1 MFTEKGLDLMLD
13 MADLAGTMDALG
25 GVLDVFIQHP
35 WLLAPVAVLLAVCM
49 VMAAPAGGSCE
60 SRDPRRAFNV
70 AERRAAFERAGL
82 RCEHKS
88 ILWLRCTNTPTQ
100 GDHIYPWSR
109 GGRTAMSNQQA
120 LCPFHNGRKSGS
132 VPTRM
137 YILRLQWRRR
147 QYFPEGES
155 PRIEWR
161 PGAAL

>member
-1 MFTEKGLDLMLD
+1 MTNAPMLN
-13 MADLAGTMDALG
+13 GALHVLEA
-25 GVLDVFIQHP
+25 VLDVIAQHP
-35 WLLAPVAVLLAVCM
+35 WVLVPVAATLFVCVLLAS
-49 VMAAPAGGSCE
+49 PAGGACDA
-60 SRDPRRAFNV
+60 RDPRRGFTV

-88 ILWLRCTNTPTQ
+88 ILWHRCTNTPTQ

-120 LCPFHNGRKSGS
+120 LCPFHNSRKSGS

-147 QYFPEGES
+147 RYFPEDVS
-155 PRIEWR
+155 PRVQWR
-161 PGAAL
+161 PGAATWSANDFS

>member
-1 MFTEKGLDLMLD
+1 MNIEQVMSLLGATISLILD
-13 MADLAGTMDALG
+13 
-25 GVLDVFIQHP
+25 HP
-35 WLLAPVAVLLAVCM
+35 WVLVPLAAAAMACVILAS
-49 VMAAPAGGSCE
+49 PAGGATE
-60 SRDPRRAFNV
+60 ARDPRRAFTA

-82 RCEHKS
+82 RCEHKPL
-88 ILWLRCTNTPTQ
+88 LWHRCTNTPTQ

-120 LCPFHNGRKSGS
+120 LCPFHNGRKSGT

-137 YILRLQWRRR
+137 HILRLQWRRR
-147 QYFPEGES
+147 RYFPESES

>member
-1 MFTEKGLDLMLD
+1 MT
-13 MADLAGTMDALG
+13 DAPLLNG
-25 GVLDVFIQHP
+25 VLHVLEAVLDVIVQYP
-35 WLLAPVAVLLAVCM
+35 WVQVPVAAVLFVCVLLAS
-49 VMAAPAGGSCE
+49 PAGGACDA
-60 SRDPRRAFNV
+60 RDPRRGFTI

-88 ILWLRCTNTPTQ
+88 VLWHRCTNTPTQ

-120 LCPFHNGRKSGS
+120 LCPFHNSRKSGS

-147 QYFPEGES
+147 RYFPAGES
-155 PRIEWR
+155 PRIQWR
-161 PGAAL
+161 TGAAL

>member
-1 MFTEKGLDLMLD
+1 MDEMREASMLS
-13 MADLAGTMDALG
+13 
-25 GVLDVFIQHP
+25 GVLHVLEAVLSALVQHP
-35 WLLAPVAVLLAVCM
+35 WLLAPVAVSLLVC
-49 VMAAPAGGSCE
+49 VVLASPAGGACE
-60 SRDPRRAFNV
+60 SRDPRRGFTV

-88 ILWLRCTNTPTQ
+88 ILWHRCTNTPTQ

-120 LCPFHNGRKSGS
+120 LCPFHNSRKSGS

-147 QYFPEGES
+147 SYFPTGES
-155 PRIEWR
+155 LQVRWR
-161 PGAAL
+161 HGATQ

>member
-1 MFTEKGLDLMLD
+1 MYPEKGLDVMID
-13 MADLAGTMDALG
+13 AMGTDGTMNALEV
-25 GVLDVFIQHP
+25 VLDLLMRYP
-35 WLLAPVAVLLAVCM
+35 WLLAPVAVALFVC
-49 VMAAPAGGSCE
+49 VVLAAPAGGSCE
-60 SRDPRRAFNV
+60 SRDPRRAFSA

-82 RCEHKS
+82 RCEHKT
-88 ILWLRCTNTPTQ
+88 ILWHRCTNTPTQ

-147 QYFPEGES
+147 RYFSAGELR
-155 PRIEWR
+155 RIEWR